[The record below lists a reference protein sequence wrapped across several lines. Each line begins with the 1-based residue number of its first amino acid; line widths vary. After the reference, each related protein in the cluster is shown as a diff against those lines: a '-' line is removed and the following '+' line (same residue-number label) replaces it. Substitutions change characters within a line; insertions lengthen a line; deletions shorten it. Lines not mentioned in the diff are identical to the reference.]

1 MKTKVFGQRIKY
13 SYSVDNKRKTITGSN
28 GEPKMVYTDKPTMKQ
43 IKNVE
48 WVEIC
53 EFEGEPRYNSGTS
66 MLWDNSINISED
78 EEVAIREEIFR
89 ADLNEL
95 HLHTSKV
102 LEETDLNK
110 NETDILLENEIKM
123 FNKEMIESDEKLKL
137 YCNIHKL
144 NPEDTDCIELYKL
157 VYSTDLYCIFNGKFV
172 VNNGTYTMTYCGS
185 FKGDS
190 ITATSPIVNTTTSA
204 VIKF

>member
-13 SYSVDNKRKTITGSN
+13 SYSVDNKRQTITGSN
-28 GEPKMVYTDKPTMKQ
+28 GEPKMVYTDKPKLKKESN
-43 IKNVE
+43 IE

-102 LEETDLNK
+102 LEETDFNK

-157 VYSTDLYCIFNGKFV
+157 VL
-172 VNNGTYTMTYCGS
+172 
-185 FKGDS
+185 
-190 ITATSPIVNTTTSA
+190 
-204 VIKF
+204 